1 MEKVGDRS
9 PDLSHD
15 QLPDPVSQI
24 MTVACPADQVLE
36 CIAHFEMVIQFGV
49 KDFTYLI
56 FCLTIQLYWW
66 GRGLFSVGE
75 RVQEG
80 RFKLGDME
88 HRVNPSELL
97 QEADCDGVHP
107 QGAYYLKG
115 S

>member
-24 MTVACPADQVLE
+24 MTVACPAAQVLE

-56 FCLTIQLYWW
+56 FWLTIQLYWW
-66 GRGLFSVGE
+66 GWWLFCVGE

-80 RFKLGDME
+80 SLRLGEME
-88 HRVNPSELL
+88 HRENPSEVL
-97 QEADCDGVHP
+97 QEEYCDGV
-107 QGAYYLKG
+107 
-115 S
+115 